1 MGNELSS
8 VKIPLWYWVLVILS
22 ILPVFLVPM
31 YLSGIEAA
39 EYELKK
45 LFIWFYVPYIAVA
58 SILTLLCYKYDR
70 KIMSWILLVIMIMT
84 HVSMYALM
92 FCDI

>member
-1 MGNELSS
+1 MGNELRS
-8 VKIPLWYWVLVILS
+8 VKIPLWYWVLVIFS
-22 ILPVFLVPM
+22 ILPEFLVPM
-31 YLSGIEAA
+31 YLYGIEAE

-45 LFIWFYVPYIAVA
+45 LFIWFYVPYVAVA